1 MKYDLKQWTK
11 RVSELYGSTPF
22 MINELPDDLQ
32 LKQEMRQLRNA
43 GYVRKVGRKW
53 VKEQRHHAN
62 VWQVVL

>member
-22 MINELPDDLQ
+22 TIHELPDDLQ

-53 VKEQRHHAN
+53 IKEHNRHAIT
-62 VWQVVL
+62 WQVVL

>member
-11 RVSELYGSTPF
+11 RVSEIHGSTPF
-22 MINELPDDLQ
+22 MIHQLPDELQ
-32 LKQEMRQLRNA
+32 LKQEMIHFSDA
-43 GYVRKVGRKW
+43 GYVRKVGRKL